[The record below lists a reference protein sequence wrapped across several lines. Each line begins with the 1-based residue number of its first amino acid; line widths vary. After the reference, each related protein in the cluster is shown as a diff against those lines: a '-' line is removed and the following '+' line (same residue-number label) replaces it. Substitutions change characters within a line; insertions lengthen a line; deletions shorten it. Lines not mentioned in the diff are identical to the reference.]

1 MDFGLVS
8 ISLLIIAA
16 LLILAGLKLLFK
28 RNWFIQFLRG
38 FGGFGLLL
46 LAFIIIM
53 SGLNIAT
60 YSQLSTGEEI
70 ANISF
75 KKVNNQNFDAVVVNV
90 QTGEQSTFNI
100 DGDMWQVDAR
110 VLKLFLSS
118 TPFYK
123 LERISGRYYS
133 LDQERTNNRSVYPLA
148 GQSMGFD
155 LWSMFQGQSIG
166 LLSANYGSATF
177 LPMADDSVFS
187 VSIGSS
193 GLVSKPV
200 NSTAKSIV
208 NEWQ

>member
-8 ISLLIIAA
+8 VSLLIIAA
-16 LLILAGLKLLFK
+16 VLILVGLKLLIK
-28 RNWFIQFLRG
+28 RNYFIQFLRG
-38 FGGFGLLL
+38 FAGFGLLS

-53 SGLNIAT
+53 SGLNIAS
-60 YSQLSTGEEI
+60 YSQLSQGEQI

-75 KKVNNQNFDAVVVNV
+75 KKVNNQNYDATVVNV
-90 QTGEQSTFNI
+90 QTGEQSSFNI

-133 LDQERTNNRSVYPLA
+133 LDQERTNNRSVYPLT

-155 LWSMFQGQSIG
+155 LWSIFKGSSIG
-166 LLSANYGSATF
+166 LLSASYGSATY
-177 LPMADDSVFS
+177 LPMADDAVFT

-200 NSTAKSIV
+200 NTSASAIV

>member
-16 LLILAGLKLLFK
+16 LLVMVGLKLLIK
-28 RNWFIQFLRG
+28 RNYFLQFLRG
-38 FGGFGLLL
+38 FTGFTLLT

-60 YSQLSTGEEI
+60 YSQLNHGEEI

-75 KKVNNQNFDAVVVNV
+75 TKLNDQLYEATVVNV
-90 QTGEQSTFNI
+90 QTGATNKFEI
-100 DGDMWQVDAR
+100 DGDMWQIDAR

-133 LDQERTNNRSVYPLA
+133 LDQERTNSRSVYPLE
-148 GQSMGFD
+148 GKSMGFD
-155 LWSMFQGQSIG
+155 LWLMFKKKNIG
-166 LLSANYGSATF
+166 LLSASYGSATY
-177 LPMADDSVFS
+177 LPMAHEATFS
-187 VSIGSS
+187 VSIGES

-200 NSTAKSIV
+200 NSTANAIV